1 MRIVSGRRLAPVVA
15 GFAGLGWFWAELA
28 PQRLGFEDTDD
39 PRVSLEFL
47 AADETAWPMAG
58 LFLATAAIA
67 LIPTVLA
74 MRDRLTTATASLAAA
89 GNPDTVA
96 VRSLAV
102 IGLLAAAMFFAMA
115 VIRMAGGPVRYVQG
129 LDQSWGETAYL
140 VTQFVGVHL
149 AAQAGGLMLAA
160 WIAGTAWLGA
170 RRRVIPIAL
179 AMLGI
184 VPALRLLV
192 ILGPF
197 ASGLGDGLW
206 LFLLAGIPVAFV
218 WLVLLGLTRQK

>member
-1 MRIVSGRRLAPVVA
+1 VEVHVRIVSGRRLAPVVA

-74 MRDRLTTATASLAAA
+74 MRDRLTTATASL
-89 GNPDTVA
+89 
-96 VRSLAV
+96 
-102 IGLLAAAMFFAMA
+102 AAMFFAMA